1 MRRTPFIV
9 ISLLVALLVLPSA
22 RASSQAAPYE
32 LNLILSLTG
41 PIAFI
46 GNEEVQM
53 YQVVADLANERGG
66 IGGRPL
72 KIVTHDD
79 QSNPVVAVQLAS
91 ALIAQRVPVI
101 VGPTVTATCAAVVP
115 LVRNGPVLYCLSPA
129 IHPTRGSYAF
139 ASFVTIYDDA
149 VALYRYARDRRWNRI
164 AMITATDASG
174 QEVDRAFTQ
183 ALSLPE
189 NASLKLVDQEHFN
202 AADLSVSGQMA
213 RVKAANPDLFIAW
226 TTGTSFGTLLH
237 GIHDA
242 GISAPIIAGS
252 GNMIKAQLQGYGEL
266 LPPQLYFPGARGLDL
281 DPGAPP
287 AVRAAQT
294 TYFAALK
301 KANLESDYLI
311 NTQWDY
317 AMVLVNAL
325 RKLGPSATADQIRDE
340 IEGLRGWA
348 GIQGV
353 YNYTDPEHRGIGES
367 AVVVYRWERSGDKL
381 VAVSGAGG
389 RARR

>member
-1 MRRTPFIV
+1 MRRTPLTAI
-9 ISLLVALLVLPSA
+9 LLAVALLVLPST
-22 RASSQAAPYE
+22 RAGSQPAPYE

-46 GNEEVQM
+46 GNEESQM
-53 YQVVADLANERGG
+53 YQAVADLTNERGG

-91 ALIAQRVPVI
+91 SLIAQHVPVI

-115 LVRNGPVLYCLSPA
+115 LVKNGPVLYCLSPA

-139 ASFVTIYDDA
+139 ASFVTIFDDA
-149 VALYRYARDRRWNRI
+149 VALYRYARERRWTRL

-174 QEVDRAFTQ
+174 QEVDRAFAQ
-183 ALSLPE
+183 ALALPE

-202 AADLSVSGQMA
+202 GADLSVSGQMA

-242 GISAPIIAGS
+242 GITAPIIAGS
-252 GNMIKAQLQGYGEL
+252 GNMIKAQLQGYGDL
-266 LPPQLYFPGARGLDL
+266 LPPQLYFPGARGMEIDAR
-281 DPGAPP
+281 APAP
-287 AVRAAQT
+287 VRAAQA

-317 AMVLVNAL
+317 ALVLVNAL
-325 RKLGPSATADQIRDE
+325 RKLGPSATAEQIRDE
-340 IEGLRGWA
+340 IESVRGWA
-348 GIQGV
+348 GIQGT
-353 YNYTDPEHRGIGES
+353 YNFTDAEHRGIGEA
-367 AVVVYRWERSGDKL
+367 AVVVYRWERSGDRL
-381 VAVSGAGG
+381 VAVSAPGG